1 MKVVQCENKHFYD
14 ADKYAVCPHCVPAGE
29 KKNIQQEGKGNAAP
43 SLPKRLAE
51 KPCIRCGKGVA
62 EDENFCRFCGMRAKP
77 AVTQAQRSAVNNLPV
92 NNSLESGKNNI
103 NSGIIKNKPT
113 ASNNDEKTVGLLA
126 MGGRQENAAE
136 PVTGWLVC
144 TEGIYRGMSFN
155 IVTGSNAVGRDGSN
169 RIVLSRD
176 SSVLPAKH
184 TFIIFEPK
192 KKVFYIQPGA
202 GKSTT
207 FLNGNVFQS
216 VTPLNARDKITIGRC
231 SFIFIPLCGKDFS
244 WSDYTVR

>member
-77 AVTQAQRSAVNNLPV
+77 AVSQAQRSAVNNLPV

-113 ASNNDEKTVGLLA
+113 ASNNDEKTVMTCKIVSSNVKGISYREHA
-126 MGGRQENAAE
+126 TRKHGKQKDKYFIIRYSANKKQI
-136 PVTGWLVC
+136 
-144 TEGIYRGMSFN
+144 TE
-155 IVTGSNAVGRDGSN
+155 AVGWMSEG
-169 RIVLSRD
+169 
-176 SSVLPAKH
+176 
-184 TFIIFEPK
+184 
-192 KKVFYIQPGA
+192 
-202 GKSTT
+202 
-207 FLNGNVFQS
+207 
-216 VTPLNARDKITIGRC
+216 
-231 SFIFIPLCGKDFS
+231 
-244 WSDYTVR
+244 